1 MEMATTQPQP
11 TNPEIEPMGLA
22 GRLYNFFLGST
33 SKAVQSLRDRASW
46 KDWLIP
52 LLITFAVTAAVGKI
66 TEDIVLSEVR
76 QMIEA
81 NPNLTEE
88 QIEMALDR
96 MEQQREKWSSPPR
109 QALAYVISL
118 AVMGVIT
125 AIVGGVVLFITNVVL
140 GGEARFVHAFSL
152 AAWGSW
158 LVHLKT
164 NASTTMIGI
173 FPAIVKTPLI
183 LAKGSTDVTTSL
195 AILWSGSKASIVY
208 QLLSK
213 VDIFNI
219 WLLAVMSVGIAT
231 LVKVETKKAAVWVVG
246 LWLVV
251 AVLGAVI
258 TSFLMKMQGVA

>member
-1 MEMATTQPQP
+1 MESTTQQP
-11 TNPEIEPMGLA
+11 PEVSPEIAEISLA
-22 GRLYNFFLGST
+22 GRLYNFFLGSP
-33 SKAVQSLRDRASW
+33 SKAAESLLVRASW

-52 LLITFAVTAAVGKI
+52 LLITFAVTVTVGKL
-66 TEDIVLSEVR
+66 TQDIVLSEVR
-76 QMIEA
+76 QMLES
-81 NPNLTEE
+81 NPKLTEE
-88 QIEMALDR
+88 QVQMALDR

-109 QALAYVISL
+109 QILAYLISL
-118 AVMGVIT
+118 AVMGIIT

-140 GGEARFVHAFSL
+140 GGEAKFVHAFSL

-158 LVHLKT
+158 LVHMAT
-164 NASTTMIGI
+164 SSSTTMIGL

-231 LVKVETKKAAVWVVG
+231 LARVETKKAAVWVVG

-258 TSFLMKMQGVA
+258 TSFLLKLQGVA